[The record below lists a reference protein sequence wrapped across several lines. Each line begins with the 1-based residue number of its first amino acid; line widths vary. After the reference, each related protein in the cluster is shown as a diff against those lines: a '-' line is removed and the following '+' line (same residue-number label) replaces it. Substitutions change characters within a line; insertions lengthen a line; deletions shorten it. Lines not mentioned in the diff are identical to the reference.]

1 MLTTL
6 DYSLIIAYII
16 IVLMVGLSAGKKET
30 KEEFLIAG
38 RKLNF
43 FTTAVTLFVN
53 KVGAGILLTYSALV
67 YLYGAGA
74 IWFFIGAIFGYFVFY
89 FFAKKIKKMAD
100 EKNFYTLA
108 DFFFDQKGKLAG
120 FLVSLIVVISMF

>member
-1 MLTTL
+1 MLTIL

-16 IVLMVGLSAGKKET
+16 IVLIVGLFTGKKET

-43 FTTAVTLFVN
+43 LNTAVTLFVN

-67 YLYGAGA
+67 YLY
-74 IWFFIGAIFGYFVFY
+74 
-89 FFAKKIKKMAD
+89 
-100 EKNFYTLA
+100 
-108 DFFFDQKGKLAG
+108 
-120 FLVSLIVVISMF
+120 